1 MSKSLVLVDF
11 DGVVIKNSKAA
22 NYVQKKVVNYI
33 QWHTGIK
40 DRKVVEALNKELYTS
55 HGHTVTG
62 LRKHGFPGTLRDFND
77 YLYGNRDTYAGL
89 ALTPQERYDW
99 DKFLFDMREDGKDV
113 KLFSNSGIEWMI
125 HFLGYD
131 ARLLEFHDIIE
142 GENMLKPEKNMYDS
156 VMSLYPRDKYYF
168 IDDKIVN
175 FTEVQGDPRWV
186 KLWMYNGGEVNQL
199 TLGKNFHCV
208 DSFDTASRVIL
219 GMPGMPPL
227 KNMECG
233 GVYDEC
239 FI

>member
-1 MSKSLVLVDF
+1 MSSLVLVDF
-11 DGVVIKNSKAA
+11 DGVVLKNSKAV
-22 NYVQKKVVNYI
+22 NYVQKKVVSYI
-33 QWHTGIK
+33 QWNTGIK

-77 YLYGNRDTYAGL
+77 YLYGNKDAFAGL
-89 ALTPQERYDW
+89 ALTSQERYDW

-131 ARLLEFHDIIE
+131 ARLLEFHDITE
-142 GENMLKPEKNMYDS
+142 GENMLKPEKSMYDS

-186 KLWMYNGGEVNQL
+186 KLWMCTGVNGQL
-199 TLGKNFHCV
+199 TLGKDFHCV
-208 DSFDTASRVIL
+208 DSFDTASHLIS
-219 GMPGMPPL
+219 GTPMT
-227 KNMECG
+227 KTIECS